1 MFLDTF
7 EFVPFDCIKT
17 LLFNKWLLSFF
28 YALTGVHL
36 GVLIKQRDCCGGVSV
51 VHILVCVALT
61 HSASLC

>member
-36 GVLIKQRDCCGGVSV
+36 GVLNKTKGLLWGVSV

>member
-28 YALTGVHL
+28 YALTGVCL
-36 GVLIKQRDCCGGVSV
+36 GVLIKHRDCWGVGV

>member
-36 GVLIKQRDCCGGVSV
+36 GVLIKQRDCCGGSV
-51 VHILVCVALT
+51 
-61 HSASLC
+61 